1 MSLSRDPVGVPAVPA
16 RARTGMRLLAV
27 VLVVA
32 LLGLIAGH
40 LPAASAG
47 PPAGGT
53 TTSALHTN
61 SITIV
66 GGDPTT
72 LDPAAQ
78 GDLGSA
84 QVTAQLFETLTAFD
98 PSLTIRPALA
108 SGWASGDG
116 GRTITFT
123 LRPNLEFSDGSPLGA
138 ADVVRSWLRLIDP
151 AHPSPLASLLDEIHG
166 ARAYLA
172 RQSTDPASV
181 GLKAVGDTVVVTF
194 DSPATDFPALVSG
207 PSFGVVP
214 VSIDDPASLAPGTFV
229 GSGAYVLAARTSTE
243 LTLAANPRYWAGTAP
258 IATVHLLTSLAGQS
272 PVEAFEAGTIDYTG
286 IDDSDASWL
295 RYDPTLGPQL
305 RSVPSLS
312 VTYYGFDV
320 RQKPFD
326 DPRVRQAF
334 AQAVDWTRIV
344 NLANTGSLAPATSMV
359 PPGIPGR
366 SGTDFLPAFDP
377 GAARQALAAAGYPG
391 GDGLPPITLV
401 STDTGFD
408 GAIVADLQANLG
420 ITVHYE
426 TMGFD
431 DYFTRLATDPPAFW
445 TLSWVADYPGSND
458 FLGLLLGSGS
468 SDNYGHWSSPDFDA
482 AIARATAATDPAAA
496 TAAFDAAQ
504 AIVRNQVP
512 VVPVA
517 YGTGS
522 ALSRAGL
529 LGASDNGLGI
539 LRFAGLAWAP

>member
-1 MSLSRDPVGVPAVPA
+1 MF
-16 RARTGMRLLAV
+16 LL
-27 VLVVA
+27 VA
-32 LLGLIAGH
+32 LLALLIGPTPFGPSQVGAAGRD
-40 LPAASAG
+40 SV
-47 PPAGGT
+47 
-53 TTSALHTN
+53 
-61 SITIV
+61 TIL
-66 GGDPTT
+66 GGDPVT
-72 LDPAAQ
+72 LDPAVQ

-84 QVTAQLFETLTAFD
+84 QSTAQLFETLTTFD
-98 PSLTIRPALA
+98 PSLNVRPALA
-108 SGWASGDG
+108 SGWTTGDG

-123 LRPNLEFSDGSPLGA
+123 IRPGLKFSDGTALGA
-138 ADVVRSWLRLIDP
+138 ADVVRSWLRLINP

-172 RQSTDPASV
+172 GQSNDPAAV

-194 DSPATDFPALVSG
+194 DNPSTDFPALVSG

-214 VSIDDPASLAPGTFV
+214 ATIDDPATLTAGSFV
-229 GSGAYVLAARTSTE
+229 GSGAYVLAQRTASE
-243 LTLAANPRYWAGTAP
+243 LTFRANPNYWAGPAP
-258 IATVHLLTSLAGQS
+258 IATVHLLTTLGGSS
-272 PVEAFEAGTIDYTG
+272 PVAAFEAGTVDYTG

-326 DPRVRQAF
+326 DVRVRQAF
-334 AQAVDWTRIV
+334 AAAVDWTRIV
-344 NLANTGSLAPATSMV
+344 NLANTGSLAPATSMI

-366 SGTDFLPAFDP
+366 SSQDYLPAYDP
-377 GAARQALAAAGYPG
+377 AAARQELAAAGYPG
-391 GDGLPPITLV
+391 GVGLPVITLI

-408 GAIVADLQANLG
+408 AAILADLHRNLG
-420 ITVHYE
+420 LTVNYE
-426 TMGFD
+426 SMGFG

-458 FLGLLLGSGS
+458 FLGLLLGTGS
-468 SDNYGHWSSPDFDA
+468 TNNYGHWSSAGFDA
-482 AIARATAATDPAAA
+482 AIARATAATDPATA
-496 TAAFDAAQ
+496 TAAFDEAQ
-504 AIVRNQVP
+504 AVVQRDVP

-517 YGTGS
+517 YGTGF
-522 ALSRAGL
+522 ALSRTGL

-539 LRFAGLAWAP
+539 LRFASMAWAP